1 MFLQES
7 HHAVCSVSHVPAEK
21 NAGEPPARTSHQFT
35 ASSLTRVSACVLPAP
50 CSAFRRI
57 HTSASITSSFGCRLS
72 FPGLYAPRIDVQICV
87 VGGRILQFFR
97 RNRGSYPVAPGFPSE
112 DRASRLSWPRTRP
125 TSGNRAAAYPL
136 HAQVTLTTCDK
147 PPWRLSVRRKC
158 YAILTFLLGPDDRLH
173 NRLESTA
180 GWMSRLPK

>member
-57 HTSASITSSFGCRLS
+57 HTSASIIPSFGCRLS
-72 FPGLYAPRIDVQICV
+72 LPGLYAPRMDVDICV
-87 VGGRILQFFR
+87 VGDVSWISNSTDFVELKRRVTKLNRPRIPPDLATVMLLEM
-97 RNRGSYPVAPGFPSE
+97 SAPE
-112 DRASRLSWPRTRP
+112 DRPRPNDPVGPQAHSLFALGHSEGLQRSQPPARAGLVAWRNPPRTRP
-125 TSGNRAAAYPL
+125 
-136 HAQVTLTTCDK
+136 
-147 PPWRLSVRRKC
+147 
-158 YAILTFLLGPDDRLH
+158 
-173 NRLESTA
+173 
-180 GWMSRLPK
+180 